1 MNYLQANLCLLCV
14 TFCWS
19 TEVVIFACIPDAVS
33 PFAVTSITFLV
44 GGALLFLAFGRR
56 IAAGLRTDRK
66 KQLLRCL
73 WISVI
78 NAGYNTLYQFG
89 LADFDVS
96 TGAFTLSLTVVTMPF
111 ILLLMRS
118 RVGWRTWLSSGI
130 VLAGILFAM
139 VGVMSRAQLP
149 GLSIIAIGCV
159 TRAYYIIKL
168 NQYAREH
175 DPVVLSALICV
186 SGGVVSYFFWMAVQ
200 PNTFMGIPWSPVV
213 IATLAIYSFFV
224 VALAITLNVF
234 AQRRATPANATIIY
248 STEIVF
254 SVILGAVLPSSL
266 IDPVHL
272 TPFLVVGVVCVVV
285 GNLIEI
291 LDPGK
296 MRNKGEEAVT

>member
-56 IAAGLRTDRK
+56 IATGLRADRK

-159 TRAYYIIKL
+159 MRAYYIIKL

-254 SVILGAVLPSSL
+254 SVILGAALPSSL

-272 TPFLVVGVVCVVV
+272 TPFLVAGVVCVVV